1 MGNRVGQELAFSLR
15 GIEDNIEFL
24 NEMMDW
30 WEYAGLGSL
39 QYGIEPT
46 FHVKVGLVHLPD
58 DNPDVLPMWELDD
71 GIIQGALETRYASEQ
86 GVRIRREEG
95 TGESDDL
102 WRYHMIL
109 QEDINE

>member
-1 MGNRVGQELAFSLR
+1 
-15 GIEDNIEFL
+15 
-24 NEMMDW
+24 
-30 WEYAGLGSL
+30 
-39 QYGIEPT
+39 
-46 FHVKVGLVHLPD
+46 
-58 DNPDVLPMWELDD
+58 MWELDD